1 MNMLN
6 QQEVNNCDIRH
17 HNFCFNSQNSAENA
31 VVDSKRIFTEL
42 VRFIEMRSA
51 KIIEKIE
58 AYQKADLDQGADLQE
73 KLLLEIT
80 ELKRRDG
87 VQERLLQTE
96 DNIHFLQVQPLFY
109 QY

>member
-1 MNMLN
+1 M
-6 QQEVNNCDIRH
+6 D
-17 HNFCFNSQNSAENA
+17 
-31 VVDSKRIFTEL
+31 DSKKVFTGL
-42 VRFIEMRSA
+42 ARFIDTRSA

-80 ELKRRDG
+80 ELQRRDG

-96 DNIHFLQVQPLFY
+96 DNINFLQVYNFCVISSKTMQQKQAITL
-109 QY
+109 